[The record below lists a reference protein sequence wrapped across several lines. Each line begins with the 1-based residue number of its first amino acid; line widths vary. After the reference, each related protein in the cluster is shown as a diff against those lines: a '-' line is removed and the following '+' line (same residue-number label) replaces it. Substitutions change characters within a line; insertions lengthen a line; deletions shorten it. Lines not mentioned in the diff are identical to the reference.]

1 MPRSDDKEASESLI
15 STRSTYVLKYVC
27 LSSRTVVLIL
37 RTV

>member
-15 STRSTYVLKYVC
+15 SSTYVLKYVC